1 MANSMKSS
9 KVLDCLGI
17 GVGVLKPY
25 GCDICKKRFSE
36 TKLLKYHKNTH
47 RVERLYECDA
57 CDKKFKASGNVM
69 AKQPQLK

>member
-9 KVLDCLGI
+9 KVLGCLGT

-47 RVERLYECDA
+47 RVE
-57 CDKKFKASGNVM
+57 
-69 AKQPQLK
+69 